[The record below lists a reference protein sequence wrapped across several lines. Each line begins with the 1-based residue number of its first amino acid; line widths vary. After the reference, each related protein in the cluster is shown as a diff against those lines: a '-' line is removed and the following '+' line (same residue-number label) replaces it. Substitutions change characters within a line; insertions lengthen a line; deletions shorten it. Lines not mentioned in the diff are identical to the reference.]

1 MKNITCFINE
11 KLKKLLLPFAL
22 IDCLLL
28 VIVMLFSGCTTEAD
42 RVNYNITK
50 DAENFNVYRRITV
63 INCIKGDVLFT
74 AEGLMNIK
82 ADTTDNQLELI
93 VETEDGKYEKHFIG
107 LSDNVTYT
115 VQDITGNDVNKYKFV
130 IHYNP
135 NMWIPF
141 DVEYSD

>member
-1 MKNITCFINE
+1 MKKIIYGISETI
-11 KLKKLLLPFAL
+11 KKLIAPLAVVC
-22 IDCLLL
+22 CLLFML
-28 VIVMLFSGCTTEAD
+28 VLLFGGCSTEAEK
-42 RVNYNITK
+42 VNYNITK

-115 VQDITGNDVNKYKFV
+115 VQDITGNEVNKYKFV